1 MKERGEE
8 KEMKTLKTRTE
19 DVVIERLEEVSLAE
33 IKNKYPDKLIDAYVE
48 GQRLVVVLDTCRLK
62 FDERVP
68 QRGGNTYGALHR
80 K

>member
-1 MKERGEE
+1 MRMK
-8 KEMKTLKTRTE
+8 MKTLKNRTE

-33 IKNKYPDKLIDAYVE
+33 IKNKYPDNLIDAYVE

>member
-8 KEMKTLKTRTE
+8 KEMKTLKNKSE
-19 DVVIERLEEVSLAE
+19 PVVVERLQEVSLKELKA
-33 IKNKYPDKLIDAYVE
+33 KYPDKIIDAYAE
-48 GQRLVVVLDTCRLK
+48 DQRLVIILDTCRLK

>member
-1 MKERGEE
+1 MKSIKRENKQEVVYERMKE
-8 KEMKTLKTRTE
+8 
-19 DVVIERLEEVSLAE
+19 ISLAE

-48 GQRLVVVLDTCRLK
+48 GGRLVVVLDTCRLK

-68 QRGGNTYGALHR
+68 QKMVTVYGTLHR

>member
-1 MKERGEE
+1 MK
-8 KEMKTLKTRTE
+8 MKTLKNRTE

-68 QRGGNTYGALHR
+68 QNHAKAFNNEYGALHR
-80 K
+80 KK